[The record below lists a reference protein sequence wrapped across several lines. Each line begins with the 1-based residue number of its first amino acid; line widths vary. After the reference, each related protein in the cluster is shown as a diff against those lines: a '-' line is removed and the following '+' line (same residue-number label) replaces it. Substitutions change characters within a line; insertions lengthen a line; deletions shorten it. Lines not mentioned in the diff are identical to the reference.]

1 VIAGLTWPAGL
12 FAASGDRPGFKSGLP
27 TQEELY
33 QWPCIV
39 KFHIGGLNLCINK
52 VVILE
57 FAVAAIAALLFI
69 LAFRKPKVVPRG
81 GQNLMEALYDFVAR
95 DAVEGVIGRKGLM
108 WQPYLTIL
116 FIFTFLISLMEVV
129 PGIQF
134 PISSRFAVPLFLA
147 VGSWVVYNLAGIREK
162 GFGHYWKGVL
172 FPPGVPK
179 FAYVILTPIEFLTVL
194 VLRPAT
200 LAIRLFANFFA
211 GHVLLVVF
219 FLGTAYLVAMPLT
232 IPFALASLVLSVAL
246 VGLEIFI
253 AAVQAYVFTLLTAV
267 YITLSISEEH

>member
-1 VIAGLTWPAGL
+1 VFPLAAL
-12 FAASGDRPGFKSGLP
+12 FAREGFKKSLP
-27 TQEELY
+27 SADELY

-39 KFHIGGLNLCINK
+39 HFKVGGLNLCMNK
-52 VVILE
+52 VVFLE
-57 FAVAAIAALLFI
+57 FGVAALTALVFI
-69 LAFRKPKVVPRG
+69 LAFRRPRVVPRG

-95 DAVEGVIGRKGLM
+95 DVVEGVLGREGVV

-116 FIFTFLISLMEVV
+116 FIFTAFISLLEVV
-129 PGIQF
+129 PAVQF
-134 PISSRFAVPLFLA
+134 PISSRISVPLILA
-147 VGSWVVYNLAGIREK
+147 VGSWIIYNSAGIRKK
-162 GFGHYWKGVL
+162 GFGRYFKGIM

-179 FAYVILTPIEFLTVL
+179 AAYILLTPIELLTAL

-219 FLGTAYLVAMPLT
+219 FLGTAYLVALPPT
-232 IPFALASLVLSVAL
+232 IPFGLAALALSVFL
-246 VGLEIFI
+246 VGLEVFI

-267 YITLSISEEH
+267 YITLSVSEEH